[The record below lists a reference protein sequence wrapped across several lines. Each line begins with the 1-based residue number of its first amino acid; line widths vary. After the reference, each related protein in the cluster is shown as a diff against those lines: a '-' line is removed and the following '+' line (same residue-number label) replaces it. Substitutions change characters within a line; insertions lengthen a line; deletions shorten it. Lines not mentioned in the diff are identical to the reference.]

1 MEKEPGEK
9 LEPYEDYDQIE
20 ESEQIERFK
29 RIYYLLDPF
38 STYMDFLANAQRY
51 QNRFKIEG
59 ADDPGKVSSLFWRA
73 EKGNEIIRLALEVYL
88 ESQQREQEAVSKL
101 HNPSLFLEKKIQDV
115 PMFLDKKSSELD
127 VNRLTEMFRWSLQS
141 FVRGGES
148 LGKSPTISEAD
159 IDPLCQDLG
168 AILKHIKRTDH
179 H

>member
-1 MEKEPGEK
+1 
-9 LEPYEDYDQIE
+9 
-20 ESEQIERFK
+20 
-29 RIYYLLDPF
+29 
-38 STYMDFLANAQRY
+38 
-51 QNRFKIEG
+51 
-59 ADDPGKVSSLFWRA
+59 
-73 EKGNEIIRLALEVYL
+73 
-88 ESQQREQEAVSKL
+88 
-101 HNPSLFLEKKIQDV
+101 
-115 PMFLDKKSSELD
+115 MFLDKKSSELD